1 MSYPIKFTDSDN
13 KNDLIVPDGT
23 GNLQTSLKFPGRNQK
38 GYAIDIAE
46 NFLHLLENFAS
57 GYLPTNPIEGQL
69 WYKSDTKELLVN
81 DGTGA
86 TITSWKPTGSIERG
100 TSFPTA
106 SATNLG
112 NLFVHTIQKK
122 VYISTGTF
130 WLLVGPNSTE
140 DAGLMPDTIK
150 DTEQQDQLVLK
161 AYFGNNVVGIFSY
174 GSSVSGKENTPFT
187 PSKKID
193 GFDTIKPGLNV
204 SSNSGYKIWGTAEK
218 AEALVTADGTSI
230 KTVNF
235 LRSDISN
242 TVDQGFSIRN
252 SSGLTVGSNGQFKL
266 QVLDSGVANI
276 HHSTLNSSMYLSVN
290 DGLGGIKNLVSLSSD
305 QTAVGINTI
314 TPSRTLDVVGTGRYS
329 GIVEITNDTDSL
341 SSTTGSLKISGGVAI
356 AKKLR
361 VADDVII
368 SGTINLSKT
377 VAGAAVLP
385 TVGDTLDIGTS
396 LLKFRNVYASK
407 FIGNIDA
414 SNITGNIDAST
425 TARLAVTTKFKILG
439 DIETI
444 ADVDYNGTNSQV
456 QLEAYI
462 SPNYI
467 TDKTDV
473 ADTTKTSSNDDIL
486 LISRPRTGNDITT
499 ITFTGSITGTTL
511 TVLTGT
517 GVTRGMVLSGGSIL
531 TGTTILSGSGTS
543 WTVNYSQSITSTS
556 ITGTITTPILLK
568 TTKKNFA
575 ASLSLV
581 PIGTIL
587 PYAGHTPPPGYSF
600 CDGSELP
607 RGVYS
612 ELYNV
617 ILYTYGP
624 QGTYEGRTNVFRL
637 PDLRGRFAL
646 GRNTMD
652 DPIGING
659 GGELLPAEMVNRANN
674 ANATSLGSYGGVE
687 QTTLELSQLP
697 LNTTSD
703 GNSYS
708 GTSVTSGESTFYNSS
723 KTVSPV
729 DITNPFLTINY
740 IIYHGVTE

>member
-57 GYLPTNPIEGQL
+57 GDLPTNPIEGQL
-69 WYKSDTKELLVN
+69 WYKSDTRELLVN

-86 TITSWKPTGSIERG
+86 TRTSWKPTGSIEKG
-100 TSFPTA
+100 TVKPTP
-106 SATNLG
+106 SAINLG
-112 NLFVHTIQKK
+112 NLFVDTIEKK

-130 WLLVGPNSTE
+130 WSLVGPTSTE
-140 DAGLMPDTIK
+140 NAGLMTDTIK
-150 DTEQQDQLVLK
+150 SIDNNGTQDQLILK
-161 AYFGNNVVGIFSY
+161 SYFGNKVVSIFSY
-174 GSSVSGKENTPFT
+174 GNSLAGQENTAFT
-187 PSKKID
+187 PLKKID
-193 GFDTIKPGLNV
+193 GFETIKPGLNI
-204 SSNSGYKIWGTAEK
+204 SNSSGYKIWGTAEK
-218 AEALVTADGTSI
+218 AEALVAADGTPI

-235 LRSDISN
+235 LRSDIGN

-252 SSGLTVGSNGQFKL
+252 SSGLTVGSNGQLKL
-266 QVLDSGVANI
+266 QVLDGGVANI

-290 DGLGGIKNLVSLSSD
+290 DGLGGIRNLVSLSAD
-305 QTAVGINTI
+305 QKAVGINTI
-314 TPSRTLDVVGTGRYS
+314 TPLRTLDVVGTGRFS

-341 SSTTGSLKISGGVAI
+341 SLTTGSLKISGGVAI

-361 VADDVII
+361 VADDVVVD
-368 SGTINLSKT
+368 GAINLSKT
-377 VAGAAVLP
+377 VAGVAVLP
-385 TVGDTLDIGTS
+385 TVSDTLDIGTS
-396 LLKFRNVYASK
+396 SLKFRNVYANK
-407 FIGNIDA
+407 FIGNIDQ
-414 SNITGNIDAST
+414 SNITGIIRASV
-425 TARLAVTTKFKILG
+425 ADKLVVTTQFKIVG

-444 ADVDYNGTNSQV
+444 ADVGYDGTPTQV

-462 SPNYI
+462 SPTYI

-473 ADTTKTSSNDDIL
+473 ADTTKTSSNDDVL
-486 LISRPRTGNDITT
+486 LIARQRTGNDITT

-517 GVTRGMVLSGGSIL
+517 GVTKGMLLSGGSIVS
-531 TGTTILSGSGTS
+531 GTTIVSGNGTS
-543 WTVNYSQSITSTS
+543 WTVNYSQMIGSTS
-556 ITGTITTPILLK
+556 ITGKITTPILLK

-581 PIGTIL
+581 PIGAIL
-587 PYAGHTPPPGYSF
+587 PYAGEDPPKGYSF

-607 RGVYS
+607 KGIYS
-612 ELYNV
+612 ELLDV
-617 ILYTYGP
+617 IGETYG
-624 QGTYEGRTNVFRL
+624 TASNNYFRL

-646 GRNTMD
+646 GRNNMN
-652 DPIGING
+652 DPIDPNG
-659 GGELLPAEMVNRANN
+659 GGALLPAEMGNRVNNS
-674 ANATSLGSYGGVE
+674 NATSLGSYGGVE

-708 GTSVTSGESTFYNSS
+708 GTSVTPGESTFYNSS
-723 KTVSPV
+723 KTISPV
-729 DITNPFLTINY
+729 YIINPFLTINY